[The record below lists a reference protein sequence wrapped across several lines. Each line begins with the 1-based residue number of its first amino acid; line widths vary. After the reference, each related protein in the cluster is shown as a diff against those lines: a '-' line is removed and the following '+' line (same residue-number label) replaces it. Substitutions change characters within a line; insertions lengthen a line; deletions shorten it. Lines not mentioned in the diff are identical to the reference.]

1 MERALSSIVVVADA
15 QPRRSG
21 FGDDPPAQRL
31 DLGRL
36 ALARRV
42 ALPPSGAGNLLKRP
56 ADKLDGAFHSGAI
69 LLRPAQPRQFH
80 QRRQL
85 VQAGAQGA
93 WILCHYPPTGTA
105 GEGFGIRRRRNVT
118 ENQIS
123 RVLEAVFTILWPPSL
138 QPGRCMRPGAV
149 TG

>member
-1 MERALSSIVVVADA
+1 MNTGIDCVSSRVAEPCSTGLGGLLSLCSPVSYFMEKALSPVVVVADA

-105 GEGFGIRRRRNVT
+105 GEGFGIRR
-118 ENQIS
+118 
-123 RVLEAVFTILWPPSL
+123 
-138 QPGRCMRPGAV
+138 
-149 TG
+149 

>member
-1 MERALSSIVVVADA
+1 MEGPLSPVVVVADA

-21 FGDDPPAQRL
+21 FGDDPPAQRFYL
-31 DLGRL
+31 DRL
-36 ALARRV
+36 ALERRV
-42 ALPPSGAGNLLKRP
+42 ALPPSGAGHSLKRP
-56 ADKLDGAFHSGAI
+56 TDKLDRALHSGAI

-105 GEGFGIRRRRNVT
+105 GEGFGISRRRNVMT
-118 ENQIS
+118 
-123 RVLEAVFTILWPPSL
+123 RVLLRRAVKHDA
-138 QPGRCMRPGAV
+138 QPC
-149 TG
+149 